1 MKMAKKKKKL
11 TVIGAGGQMGSWF
24 AKYFVNQDFD
34 VTGYDAEKE
43 IPVRDITVAQSLV
56 SGVLKTDYV
65 VLCTPTRRTP
75 EIIRLIAKEMPKG
88 TYLIEISSEKSKVVS
103 SLSKMPAKI
112 NPICIHPMFGPGI
125 RTIRGQNIISV
136 PIRDAKK
143 ELTVAKALFEGA
155 NFVTIDAAEHD
166 KKIALILGLT
176 HLLNLVF
183 ANIVS
188 KDEKILLT
196 EKMSGTTFRVQKTLA
211 ESIMT
216 ESPELI
222 ETIIANPEIRKIA
235 EELWKDIGRLL
246 TAVQES
252 KTDEVIGYITGCQE
266 RLAEHTDIN
275 ESYKRLTKMV
285 KSVEK

>member
-1 MKMAKKKKKL
+1 MTKRL
-11 TVIGAGGQMGSWF
+11 TVIGAGGQMGRWF
-24 AKYFVNQDFD
+24 TKYFVNRKFA
-34 VTGYDAEKE
+34 VTGYDSEKE
-43 IPVRDITVAQSLV
+43 IKVRGITVAQSLV

-88 TYLIEISSEKSKVVS
+88 SYLIEISSEKSKVVS
-103 SLSKMPAKI
+103 SLSKAPAKI
-112 NPICIHPMFGPGI
+112 NPICVHPMFGPGI
-125 RTIRGQNIISV
+125 RTIQGQNIISV

-143 ELTVAKALFEGA
+143 ELSVAKSLFAGA

-183 ANIVS
+183 ANIIS
-188 KDEKILLT
+188 KDEKVQLT

-252 KTDEVIGYITGCQE
+252 KTDEVIEYITGCQE
-266 RLAEHTDIN
+266 RLGEDAVK
-275 ESYKRLTKMV
+275 ESYKKLTRMV
-285 KSVEK
+285 KAVEK

>member
-1 MKMAKKKKKL
+1 MKKI
-11 TVIGAGGQMGSWF
+11 TVVGAGGQMGQWF
-24 AKYFVNQDFD
+24 VKYFADQGYE
-34 VTGYDAEKE
+34 VTGYDLENK
-43 IPVRDITVAQSLV
+43 IPGKNTIVSESLV
-56 SGVLKTDYV
+56 GGILKADYV

-75 EIIRLIAKEMPKG
+75 EIIRLIAKEMKRG

-125 RTIRGQNIISV
+125 KTIKGKNIISV

-143 ELTVAKALFEGA
+143 ELTVAKSLFEGA

-166 KKIALILGLT
+166 KKIAVILGLT
-176 HLLNLVF
+176 HLMNLVF
-183 ANIVS
+183 ANIIS
-188 KDEKILLT
+188 KDEKMNLT

-222 ETIIANPEIRKIA
+222 ETIIANPEIRRVA

-246 TAVQES
+246 TSVQES
-252 KTDEVIGYITGCQE
+252 KTEEVIDYIKECQE
-266 RLAEHTDIN
+266 RLAKHTDVN
-275 ESYKRLTKMV
+275 ESYKKMSKMV
-285 KSVEK
+285 KAVEK

>member
-1 MKMAKKKKKL
+1 MKKI
-11 TVIGAGGQMGSWF
+11 TVIGAGGQMGQWF
-24 AKYFVNQDFD
+24 VKYFADKGYE
-34 VTGYDAEKE
+34 VTGYDSENK
-43 IPVRDITVAQSLV
+43 IPGKNTIVSESLV
-56 SGVLKTDYV
+56 GGILKADYV

-75 EIIRLIAKEMPKG
+75 EIIRLIAKEMKRG

-125 RTIRGQNIISV
+125 KTIKGKNIISV
-136 PIRDAKK
+136 PIKDAKK
-143 ELTVAKALFEGA
+143 ELTVAKSLFEGA

-166 KKIALILGLT
+166 KKIAVILGLT
-176 HLLNLVF
+176 HLMNLVF
-183 ANIVS
+183 ANIIS
-188 KDEKILLT
+188 KDEKMNLT

-222 ETIIANPEIRKIA
+222 ETIIANPEIRRVA

-246 TAVQES
+246 TSVQES
-252 KTDEVIGYITGCQE
+252 KTEEVIDYIKECQE
-266 RLAEHTDIN
+266 RLAKHTDVN
-275 ESYKRLTKMV
+275 ESYKKMSKMV
-285 KSVEK
+285 KAIEK